1 MCPTTVHFLIN
12 LPSQHKFFCAALME
26 RINEEQNCQIAELTA
41 EVNWITVHCLT
52 YIKSA
57 FLMLRIN
64 TGTQ

>member
-1 MCPTTVHFLIN
+1 
-12 LPSQHKFFCAALME
+12 ME

-64 TGTQ
+64 ELPTTHATNPVTEK